1 MIKFKWIIS
10 FFCDSIYLNLAAK
23 KVVMIAKEVN
33 NQSYW
38 IINRLF
44 FIKTMISDNVFVQE
58 DTIFVSQMNPDVT
71 ETEISD
77 HFGSIGIIKVSFNTI

>member
-1 MIKFKWIIS
+1 MF
-10 FFCDSIYLNLAAK
+10 
-23 KVVMIAKEVN
+23 
-33 NQSYW
+33 
-38 IINRLF
+38 
-44 FIKTMISDNVFVQE
+44 SDNVFVQE